1 MDFLMM
7 VLPIILYVLGIVL
20 VGVLIIIG
28 VKLIYTIDKT
38 NEILDDAQKKFKSL
52 NGVFEMVDNVT
63 DSLSIISDTIVDGIV
78 GLVSRIFK
86 KRKREKEIDEDE

>member
-20 VGVLIIIG
+20 VGILIIIG

-38 NEILDDAQKKFKSL
+38 NEILDDVGKKSKSL

-63 DSLSIISDTIVDGIV
+63 DSLSIISDTVVEGIV
-78 GLVSRIFK
+78 GLISRIFK
-86 KRKREKEIDEDE
+86 KRKKEKEIDEYE

>member
-1 MDFLMM
+1 MNFLMM

-20 VGVLIIIG
+20 VAILIILG
-28 VKLIYTIDKT
+28 VKLIYTVDKT
-38 NEILDDAQKKFKSL
+38 NDILDDVEKKSKSL

-63 DSLSIISDTIVDGIV
+63 DSLSIISDTVIDGIV

-86 KRKREKEIDEDE
+86 KRKREKEIDDYE

>member
-7 VLPIILYVLGIVL
+7 VLPVILYVLGIVL
-20 VGVLIIIG
+20 VAILIIIG

-38 NEILDDAQKKFKSL
+38 NQILDDIENKSKSL
-52 NGVFEMVDNVT
+52 NGVFEIVDSVT
-63 DSLSIISDTIVDGIV
+63 DSLSIISDTIVDGLV

-86 KRKREKEIDEDE
+86 RKRREKEIDENE

>member
-20 VGVLIIIG
+20 VGILIIIG

-38 NEILDDAQKKFKSL
+38 NEILDDVEKKSKSL

-63 DSLSIISDTIVDGIV
+63 DSLSIISDTVVDGIV

-86 KRKREKEIDEDE
+86 KRKREKEIDEYE

>member
-20 VGVLIIIG
+20 VGILIIIG

-38 NEILDDAQKKFKSL
+38 NDILDDVEKKSKSL
-52 NGVFEMVDNVT
+52 NGVFDIVDNVT
-63 DSLSIISDTIVDGIV
+63 DSLSIISDTVVDGIV
-78 GLVSRIFK
+78 GLISRIFK
-86 KRKREKEIDEDE
+86 K

>member
-20 VGVLIIIG
+20 VGILIIIG

-38 NEILDDAQKKFKSL
+38 NEILDDVEKKSKSL
-52 NGVFEMVDNVT
+52 NGVFDMVDNVT
-63 DSLSIISDTIVDGIV
+63 DSLSIISDTVVEGIV
-78 GLVSRIFK
+78 GLISRIFK
-86 KRKREKEIDEDE
+86 KRKKEKEIDEYE

>member
-20 VGVLIIIG
+20 VGILIIIG

-38 NEILDDAQKKFKSL
+38 NDILDDVEKKSKSL

-63 DSLSIISDTIVDGIV
+63 DSLSIISDTVVEGIV
-78 GLVSRIFK
+78 GLISRIFK
-86 KRKREKEIDEDE
+86 KRKREKEIDEYE

>member
-20 VGVLIIIG
+20 VGILIIIG

-38 NEILDDAQKKFKSL
+38 NEILDDVEKKSKSL

-63 DSLSIISDTIVDGIV
+63 DSLSIISDTVVEGIV
-78 GLVSRIFK
+78 GLISKIFK
-86 KRKREKEIDEDE
+86 KRKREKEIDDYE

>member
-20 VGVLIIIG
+20 VGILIIIG

-38 NEILDDAQKKFKSL
+38 NNILDDIEKKSKSL
-52 NGVFEMVDNVT
+52 NGVFDIVDNVT
-63 DSLSIISDTIVDGIV
+63 DSLSIISDTVVEGIV
-78 GLVSRIFK
+78 GLISRIFK
-86 KRKREKEIDEDE
+86 KRKREKEIDENE

>member
-20 VGVLIIIG
+20 VGILIIIG

-38 NEILDDAQKKFKSL
+38 NDILDDVEKKAKSL

-63 DSLSIISDTIVDGIV
+63 DSLSIISDTVVDGIV

-86 KRKREKEIDEDE
+86 KRKREKEIDEYE

>member
-20 VGVLIIIG
+20 VGILIIIG

-38 NEILDDAQKKFKSL
+38 NDILDDVEKKSKSL
-52 NGVFEMVDNVT
+52 NGVFDIVDNVT
-63 DSLSIISDTIVDGIV
+63 DSLSIISDTVVDGIV
-78 GLVSRIFK
+78 GLISRIFK
-86 KRKREKEIDEDE
+86 KRKREKEIDEYE

>member
-20 VGVLIIIG
+20 VAILIILG
-28 VKLIYTIDKT
+28 VKLIYTVDKT
-38 NEILDDAQKKFKSL
+38 NDILDDVEKKSKSL

-63 DSLSIISDTIVDGIV
+63 DSLSIISDTVVDGIV

-86 KRKREKEIDEDE
+86 KRKREKEIDDYE

>member
-20 VGVLIIIG
+20 VGILIIIG

-38 NEILDDAQKKFKSL
+38 NQILDDVEKKSKSL

-63 DSLSIISDTIVDGIV
+63 DSLSIISDTVVEGIV
-78 GLVSRIFK
+78 GLISRIFK
-86 KRKREKEIDEDE
+86 KRKKEKEIDEYE

>member
-20 VGVLIIIG
+20 VGILIIIG

-38 NEILDDAQKKFKSL
+38 NEILDDVEKKSKSL

-63 DSLSIISDTIVDGIV
+63 DSLSIISDTVVEGIV
-78 GLVSRIFK
+78 GLISRIFK
-86 KRKREKEIDEDE
+86 KRKKEKEIDEYE

>member
-1 MDFLMM
+1 MDFLMI

-20 VGVLIIIG
+20 VGILIIIG

-38 NEILDDAQKKFKSL
+38 NDILDDVEKKSKSL

-63 DSLSIISDTIVDGIV
+63 DSLSIISDTVVEGIV
-78 GLVSRIFK
+78 GLISRIFK
-86 KRKREKEIDEDE
+86 KRKKEKEIDENE